1 VSELI
6 QSLHLFDPSNVDAA
20 AADATPAF
28 QSTRQKELMGQ
39 NASLEAKAKQLTRL
53 REELRKKEEEEK
65 ERKEAQAQ
73 AERERKHRQK
83 ELMAKIASL
92 DAKAK
97 QLKEKI
103 ALAEARDKQAET
115 AKKRLMH
122 HINPELYHRTTQ
134 AILERWETEHDQ
146 KMGLMQTR
154 ALAAKEKALQ
164 MILERQTAS
173 AAENKK

>member
-1 VSELI
+1 M
-6 QSLHLFDPSNVDAA
+6 HLFDPSNVDAA

-28 QSTRQKELMGQ
+28 QSTRQKELMEQ
-39 NASLEAKAKQLTRL
+39 IASLEAKVEAKEKQL
-53 REELRKKEEEEK
+53 KE
-65 ERKEAQAQ
+65 Q
-73 AERERKHRQK
+73 AEARSKQAETAKKRLTRQK
-83 ELMAKIASL
+83 ELMEQIASL
-92 DAKAK
+92 EAKEK

-134 AILERWETEHDQ
+134 ALLERWSTEHGQ

>member
-1 VSELI
+1 M
-6 QSLHLFDPSNVDAA
+6 HLFDPSNVDAA

-28 QSTRQKELMGQ
+28 QSTRQKELMEQ
-39 NASLEAKAKQLTRL
+39 IASLEAKVEAK
-53 REELRKKEEEEK
+53 E
-65 ERKEAQAQ
+65 
-73 AERERKHRQK
+73 
-83 ELMAKIASL
+83 
-92 DAKAK
+92 K
-97 QLKEKI
+97 QLKEQ
-103 ALAEARDKQAET
+103 AEARSKQAET

-134 AILERWETEHDQ
+134 NLLARWSTEHDQ